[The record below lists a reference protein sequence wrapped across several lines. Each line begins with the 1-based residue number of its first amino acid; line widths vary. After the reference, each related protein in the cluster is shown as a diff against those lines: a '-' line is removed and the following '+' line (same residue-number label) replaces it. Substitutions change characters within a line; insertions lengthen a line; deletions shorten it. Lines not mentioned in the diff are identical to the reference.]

1 MPRAQG
7 IALRP
12 HEITDTMAELIFKDY
27 SAFYKYKKQYY
38 IALDKINLT
47 ISDGSFTVVV
57 GPSGCGKT
65 TLLKCVAG
73 LIELTE
79 GELLADGENI
89 ENISPKTR
97 SIAYV
102 AQEYCLY
109 PKMTVY
115 DNIAYPLK
123 LMQTPY
129 AEISERVKAIAKE
142 LEIDWLLTR
151 KPRQLSGGQQ
161 QRVAIARALVKN
173 PRIILFDEPFAN
185 LEHDLRLKMQQ
196 LVKDTH
202 NRQKQTVIFV
212 THDLT
217 EAFFLAEQMVVL
229 KEGCIEQVGTPD
241 EIERDP
247 KSDLI
252 KEFLLK

>member
-1 MPRAQG
+1 MT
-7 IALRP
+7 IA
-12 HEITDTMAELIFKDY
+12 
-27 SAFYKYKKQYY
+27 
-38 IALDKINLT
+38 
-47 ISDGSFTVVV
+47 DGTFAVAV

-73 LIELTE
+73 LHDLTE

-89 ENISPKTR
+89 EKLPPSAR

-102 AQEYCLY
+102 AQEYSLY
-109 PKMTVY
+109 PQMTVY

-123 LMQTPY
+123 LMHTPY
-129 AEISERVKAIAKE
+129 AEISQRVKEVAKQ

-151 KPRQLSGGQQ
+151 KPKQLSGGQQ
-161 QRVAIARALVKN
+161 QRVAIARALVKK

-196 LVKDTH
+196 LVKELH
-202 NRQKQTVIFV
+202 KKQRQTVIFV

-217 EAFFLAEQMVVL
+217 EAFLLAEQMIVL
-229 KEGCIEQVGTPD
+229 KEGCIEQAGTPD
-241 EIERDP
+241 EIENKP
-247 KSDLI
+247 KSEFV
-252 KEFLLK
+252 KEFLQK